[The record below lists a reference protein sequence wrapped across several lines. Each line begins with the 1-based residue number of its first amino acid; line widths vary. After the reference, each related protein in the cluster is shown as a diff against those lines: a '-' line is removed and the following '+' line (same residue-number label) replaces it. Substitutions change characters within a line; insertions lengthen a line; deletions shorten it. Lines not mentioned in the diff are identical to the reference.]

1 MATLNIRI
9 QLRNDTAENWTTQ
22 NPILLK
28 GEMGVEIDT
37 GKTKI
42 GNGTDHWE
50 TLKYSGVDEDT
61 IKGIIDNNRS
71 AFTEV
76 VPEEGETDAQAL
88 ARVITNPKKG
98 DMAVVVRTFIEG
110 KESYTAKQSYT
121 AYIHDGTGFKAMDGN
136 YSAENV
142 YFDKDL
148 KLTEAFG
155 RYKPDASGSVEV
167 PSTGKSVY
175 SLIDDAFSQS
185 KNPTTTQPSAS
196 VKITANSGTFE
207 IGTKKNLTY
216 SASLNTGAYSYGPT
230 PTGVNATT
238 YTATCDGK
246 TLTGATGTFENIV
259 ADGTKKISISIAHS
273 AGSIPKT
280 NKGADYAD
288 GQIKSGTK
296 TATSSQALVGVRY
309 MFWGPMTKDIA
320 LNSANIRALAHKEE
334 SKAKTLDVFGPGD
347 KAVKVVVAVPAGR
360 KITKVLLTSSMNAD
374 ITSAFAKQT
383 STVSIEGAQGYAGIA
398 YDIYVYQP
406 ASIDKGERYAITIG

>member
-22 NPILLK
+22 NPVLLK

-76 VPEEGETDAQAL
+76 VPNEGETDAQAL

-98 DMAVVVRTFIEG
+98 DMAVVVRTFVEG
-110 KESYTAKQSYT
+110 KESYT

-155 RYKPDASGSVEV
+155 RYKPDASGSVKV
-167 PSTGKSVY
+167 PSTGQSVY
-175 SLIDDAFSQS
+175 GLIDDAFSQS

-196 VKITANSGTFE
+196 VSITANSGTFE

-230 PTGVNATT
+230 PTGVSATT

-259 ADGTKKISISIAHS
+259 ADGAKKISISIAHS

-280 NKGADYAD
+280 NKGVDYAD
-288 GQIKSGTK
+288 GQIKAGTK

-309 MFWGPMTKDIA
+309 MFWGPMSDA
-320 LNSANIRALAHKEE
+320 SAELNSANIRALAHN
-334 SKAKTLDVFGPGD
+334 KATGTGNLSTFGAGAGA
-347 KAVKVVVAVPAGR
+347 KKVVVAVPAGR
-360 KITKVLLTSSMNAD
+360 RITKVIMPSALNAD
-374 ITSAFAKQT
+374 VTSLFVKQGT
-383 STVSIEGAQGYAGIA
+383 QVQVQGANAYAATA
-398 YDIYVYQP
+398 YDVYVYQP
-406 ASIDKGERYAITIG
+406 ASIDAAETYTVTIG